1 MMKKNLIVI
10 CLALFI
16 TGFAAA
22 QIGPGRVVY
31 VAVKTIDLKSSTAL
45 LAGTVA
51 TLNYG
56 DEVTVKQV
64 NGKYVEVSAAD
75 SSSTGWAVSANFS
88 TKRIIAGTASVT
100 SAKEVALAGKGFSQE
115 TENSYNTQKQLNFED
130 VDKIEAITAD
140 ETALMR
146 FIEEGSLSPGK

>member
-1 MMKKNLIVI
+1 MKKNLIVI
-10 CLALFI
+10 CLVLFI

-22 QIGPGRVVY
+22 QIGPGRTVY
-31 VAVKTIDLKSSTAL
+31 VAVKTISLKSSTGL

-64 NGKYVEVSAAD
+64 DSKYVEVSTAD
-75 SSSTGWAVSANFS
+75 SSLTGWAPSANFTTKKIFAGSVS
-88 TKRIIAGTASVT
+88 TT
-100 SAKEVALAGKGFSQE
+100 SAKEFAMAGKGFSQE
-115 TENSYNTQKQLNFED
+115 TENSYNTQKHVNFDD
-130 VDKIEAITAD
+130 VDKIEAIKVD

-146 FIEEGSLSPGK
+146 FIEEGRLSPGK